1 MIKLAKMTTLK
12 RKYCQNCQI
21 AGNESKDY
29 NSNMNIK
36 DILIYEDN
44 NLLILNK
51 PRGLLLQQDGSGSPS
66 LDNLVSSYLNMS
78 AMPVHR
84 LDKDTSGLC
93 IFAKN
98 KDAANE
104 MSNIINDHSQIE
116 KNYLTLVSGQIGEDG
131 VVDAP
136 LRKSFERKKM
146 VVAPL
151 KSGAKPAITKYHPI
165 KNFKDYTL
173 LDITLLTGRTH
184 QIRAH
189 MSYIRHHVVGDIKY
203 GDYKINNLFKR
214 EFGFENQF
222 LHAYKLKFLDI
233 NGPLN
238 YLKNKEFSCNL
249 PIELEE
255 ILKKL
260 D

>member
-1 MIKLAKMTTLK
+1 MDIKT
-12 RKYCQNCQI
+12 I
-21 AGNESKDY
+21 
-29 NSNMNIK
+29 IV
-36 DILIYEDN
+36 YEDD
-44 NLLILNK
+44 NLLVINK
-51 PRGLLLQQDGSGSPS
+51 PRGLLLQQDGDNSQES
-66 LDNLVSSYLNMS
+66 LDILVSQYLNAT
-78 AMPVHR
+78 AMPIHR

-98 KDAANE
+98 KKVADE
-104 MSNIINDHSQIE
+104 MGKMFNDHSQIE
-116 KNYLTLVSGQIGEDG
+116 KHYITLVAGQVEEDG

-151 KSGAKPAITKYHPI
+151 KSGAKTAITRYHILEKY
-165 KNFKDYTL
+165 KDYTL
-173 LDITLLTGRTH
+173 LDVRLLTGRTH

-203 GDYKINNLFKR
+203 GDYKVNNIFKR

-222 LHAYKLKFLDI
+222 LHANSLKFLSLK
-233 NGPLN
+233 GLLN
-238 YLKNKEFSCNL
+238 YLNTKEFSADL
-249 PIELEE
+249 PTELQE

-260 D
+260 DK

>member
-1 MIKLAKMTTLK
+1 MEIKE
-12 RKYCQNCQI
+12 I
-21 AGNESKDY
+21 
-29 NSNMNIK
+29 IVF
-36 DILIYEDN
+36 EDD
-44 NLLILNK
+44 NLLVLNK
-51 PRGLLLQQDGSGSPS
+51 PRGLLLQQDGGSNPS
-66 LDNLVSSYLNMS
+66 LDKIVSDYLKMV

-93 IFAKN
+93 LFAKN
-98 KDAANE
+98 KKTADE
-104 MSNIINDHSQIE
+104 MSKIFNDHSQIE
-116 KNYLTLVSGQIGEDG
+116 KHYLTLVAGNITEDG

-165 KNFKDYTL
+165 EQFKDYTL
-173 LDITLLTGRTH
+173 LDISLLTGRTH

-203 GDYKINNLFKR
+203 GDYKINNIFKR

-222 LHAYKLKFLDI
+222 LHAYKIKFLDI

-238 YLKNKEFSCNL
+238 YLKNKEFSCDL
-249 PIELEE
+249 PLELEE

-260 D
+260 DK

>member
-1 MIKLAKMTTLK
+1 M
-12 RKYCQNCQI
+12 
-21 AGNESKDY
+21 D
-29 NSNMNIK
+29 IK
-36 DILIYEDN
+36 DIIIFDDS
-44 NLLILNK
+44 NLLIINK
-51 PRGLLLQQDGSGSPS
+51 PRGLLLQQDGDNSHES
-66 LDNLVSSYLNMS
+66 LDKYVSDYLKMT

-98 KDAANE
+98 KKAADE
-104 MSNIINDHSQIE
+104 MGKVFNDHSQIE
-116 KNYLTLVSGQIGEDG
+116 KHYLTLVAGNINEDG

-151 KSGAKPAITKYHPI
+151 KSGAKQAITKYHPVEQ
-165 KNFKDYTL
+165 FKDYTL
-173 LDITLLTGRTH
+173 LDIQLLTGRTH

-203 GDYKINNLFKR
+203 GDFKINNVFKR
-214 EFGFENQF
+214 EFNFENQF

-233 NGPLN
+233 KGPLN
-238 YLKNKEFSCNL
+238 YLKNQEFSVNL
-249 PIELEE
+249 PNELQK
-255 ILKKL
+255 ILNKL
-260 D
+260 DK

>member
-1 MIKLAKMTTLK
+1 MDIK
-12 RKYCQNCQI
+12 CI
-21 AGNESKDY
+21 
-29 NSNMNIK
+29 I
-36 DILIYEDN
+36 IFEDS
-44 NLLILNK
+44 NLLIINK
-51 PRGLLLQQDGSGSPS
+51 PRGLLLQQDGDNSHES
-66 LDNLVSSYLNMS
+66 LDKYVGDYLKMT

-98 KDAANE
+98 KKAADE
-104 MSNIINDHSQIE
+104 MGKIFNDHSQIE
-116 KNYLTLVSGQIGEDG
+116 KHYLTLVAGNINEDG

-151 KSGAKPAITKYHPI
+151 KSGAKQAITKYHPVEQ
-165 KNFKDYTL
+165 FKDYTL
-173 LDITLLTGRTH
+173 LDIQLLTGRTH

-203 GDYKINNLFKR
+203 GDFKINNVFKR
-214 EFGFENQF
+214 EFNFENQF

-233 NGPLN
+233 KGPLN
-238 YLKNKEFSCNL
+238 YLKNQEFSVNL
-249 PIELEE
+249 PNELQE
-255 ILKKL
+255 ILNKL
-260 D
+260 DE

>member
-1 MIKLAKMTTLK
+1 MDLDIKS
-12 RKYCQNCQI
+12 I
-21 AGNESKDY
+21 
-29 NSNMNIK
+29 I
-36 DILIYEDN
+36 IYEDDK
-44 NLLILNK
+44 LVVINK
-51 PRGLLLQQDGSGSPS
+51 PRGLLLQQDGDTSHLS
-66 LDNLVSSYLNMS
+66 LDVLATKYLNKT

-84 LDKDTSGLC
+84 LDKDTSGIC
-93 IFAKN
+93 VFAKDN
-98 KDAANE
+98 KTAEE
-104 MSNIINDHSQIE
+104 MSKIFNDHRQIE
-116 KNYLTLVSGQIGEDG
+116 KHYLTLVAGNITEDG

-151 KSGAKPAITKYHPI
+151 KSGAKSAITKYHPV

-173 LDITLLTGRTH
+173 LDIELLTGRTH

-203 GDYKINNLFKR
+203 GDYKVNNIFKR

-233 NGPLN
+233 KGPLN
-238 YLKNKEFSCNL
+238 YLKNKEISCNL
-249 PIELEE
+249 LIELEE

>member
-1 MIKLAKMTTLK
+1 MDIDIKS
-12 RKYCQNCQI
+12 I
-21 AGNESKDY
+21 
-29 NSNMNIK
+29 I
-36 DILIYEDN
+36 IYEDD
-44 NLLILNK
+44 NLVIINK
-51 PRGLLLQQDGSGSPS
+51 PRGLLLQQDNDPSHLS
-66 LDNLVSSYLNMS
+66 LDNLVSKYLNKV

-84 LDKDTSGLC
+84 LDKDTSGIC
-93 IFAKN
+93 VFAKHN
-98 KDAANE
+98 KAADE
-104 MSNIINDHSQIE
+104 MGRIFNDHTQIE
-116 KNYLTLVSGQIGEDG
+116 KHYSALVAGNITEDG

-151 KSGAKPAITKYHPI
+151 KSGAKTAITKYHPI
-165 KNFKDYTL
+165 KNFKEYTL
-173 LDITLLTGRTH
+173 LDISLLTGRTH

-189 MSYIRHHVVGDIKY
+189 MSYTRHHVVGDIKY
-203 GDYKINNLFKR
+203 GDYKINNIFKR

-233 NGPLN
+233 KGPLN

-249 PIELEE
+249 PPELEE

>member
-1 MIKLAKMTTLK
+1 MPFHLGL
-12 RKYCQNCQI
+12 
-21 AGNESKDY
+21 SK
-29 NSNMNIK
+29 NMDVK
-36 DILIYEDN
+36 EILIYEDD
-44 NLLILNK
+44 NLVIINK
-51 PRGLLLQQDGSGSPS
+51 PRGLLLQQDGNESHES
-66 LDNLVSSYLNMS
+66 LDVLVSKYLGKT

-84 LDKDTSGLC
+84 LDKDTSGLV

-98 KDAANE
+98 KKTADE
-104 MSNIINDHSQIE
+104 MSKIFNDHSQIE
-116 KNYLTLVSGQIGEDG
+116 KHYLTLAVGNITEDG

-151 KSGAKPAITKYHPI
+151 KSGAKSAITKYHPI
-165 KNFKDYTL
+165 KNFKKYTL
-173 LDITLLTGRTH
+173 LDIELLTGRTH

-203 GDYKINNLFKR
+203 GDYKINNIFKR

-233 NGPLN
+233 KGPLN

-249 PIELEE
+249 PPELEE

>member
-1 MIKLAKMTTLK
+1 MDFILK
-12 RKYCQNCQI
+12 
-21 AGNESKDY
+21 D
-29 NSNMNIK
+29 NI
-36 DILIYEDN
+36 IFEDD
-44 NLLILNK
+44 NLLIVNK
-51 PRGLLLQQDGSGSPS
+51 PRGLLLQQDGDSSHES
-66 LDNLVSSYLNMS
+66 LDKIVSDCLKAT

-98 KDAANE
+98 KKTADE
-104 MSNIINDHSQIE
+104 MSKIFNDHTQIE
-116 KNYLTLVSGQIGEDG
+116 KHYLTLVVGNITEDG

-151 KSGAKPAITKYHPI
+151 KSGAKTAITKYHPFEQ
-165 KNFKDYTL
+165 FKDYTL

-203 GDYKINNLFKR
+203 GDYKTNNLFKR

-222 LHAYKLKFLDI
+222 LHAQKIKFLDI
-233 NGPLN
+233 KGPLN
-238 YLKNKEFSCNL
+238 YLKNREFSCNL
-249 PIELEE
+249 PPILED

-260 D
+260 DK

>member
-1 MIKLAKMTTLK
+1 
-12 RKYCQNCQI
+12 
-21 AGNESKDY
+21 
-29 NSNMNIK
+29 MNFIIK
-36 DILIYEDN
+36 DNIIYEDDN
-44 NLLILNK
+44 ILIINK
-51 PRGLLLQQDGSGSPS
+51 PRGLLLQQDGSDNPS
-66 LDNLVSSYLNMS
+66 LDIIVSNYLKTT

-84 LDKDTSGLC
+84 LDKDTSGIC
-93 IFAKN
+93 VFAKN
-98 KDAANE
+98 NKTAEE
-104 MSNIINDHSQIE
+104 MSKIFNDHSQIE
-116 KNYLTLVSGQIGEDG
+116 KHYITLVSGNITEDG

-151 KSGAKPAITKYHPI
+151 KSGAKSAITKYHPL
-165 KNFKDYTL
+165 KNFKEYTL
-173 LDITLLTGRTH
+173 LDVELLTGRTH

-203 GDYKINNLFKR
+203 GDYKINNIFKR

-222 LHAYKLKFLDI
+222 LHAFKLKFLDI
-233 NGPLN
+233 KGPLN

-249 PIELEE
+249 PPELEE

>member
-1 MIKLAKMTTLK
+1 MDFNLK
-12 RKYCQNCQI
+12 DSI
-21 AGNESKDY
+21 V
-29 NSNMNIK
+29 
-36 DILIYEDN
+36 YEDN
-44 NLLILNK
+44 NLLIANK
-51 PRGLLLQQDGSGSPS
+51 PRGLLLQQDGDNAHES
-66 LDNLVSSYLNMS
+66 LDKIVGDYLKVV

-93 IFAKN
+93 VFAKN
-98 KDAANE
+98 KKTADE
-104 MSNIINDHSQIE
+104 MGKIFNDHSQIE
-116 KNYLTLVSGQIGEDG
+116 KHYITLVAGQINEDG

-151 KSGAKPAITKYHPI
+151 KSGAKSAITKYHQI
-165 KNFKDYTL
+165 EQFKDYTL
-173 LDITLLTGRTH
+173 LDIQLLTGRTH

-203 GDYKINNLFKR
+203 GDYKINNIFKR
-214 EFGFENQF
+214 EFAFENQF

-238 YLKNKEFSCNL
+238 YLKNKEFSVDL
-249 PIELEE
+249 PSELQE

-260 D
+260 DK

>member
-1 MIKLAKMTTLK
+1 MDLDIKTIT
-12 RKYCQNCQI
+12 
-21 AGNESKDY
+21 
-29 NSNMNIK
+29 
-36 DILIYEDN
+36 IYEDDN
-44 NLLILNK
+44 FVIVNK
-51 PRGLLLQQDGSGSPS
+51 PRGLLLQQDGDVSHPS
-66 LDNLVSSYLNMS
+66 LDILVSKYLGKT

-84 LDKDTSGLC
+84 LDKDTSGIC
-93 IFAKN
+93 VFAKN
-98 KDAANE
+98 NKAADE
-104 MSNIINDHSQIE
+104 MRKIFNDHTQIE
-116 KNYLTLVSGQIGEDG
+116 KHYLTLVSGQINEDG

-151 KSGAKPAITKYHPI
+151 KSGAKPAITRYHPI

-173 LDITLLTGRTH
+173 LDISLLTGRTH

-203 GDYKINNLFKR
+203 GDYKINNVFKR
-214 EFGFENQF
+214 EFDFENQF

-233 NGPLN
+233 KGPLN
-238 YLKNKEFSCNL
+238 YLKNREFSCNL
-249 PIELEE
+249 PPELEE

>member
-1 MIKLAKMTTLK
+1 MEQIVFED
-12 RKYCQNCQI
+12 QNV
-21 AGNESKDY
+21 
-29 NSNMNIK
+29 
-36 DILIYEDN
+36 LIV
-44 NLLILNK
+44 NK
-51 PRGLLLQQDGSGSPS
+51 PRGLLLQQDGDETHQS
-66 LDNLVSSYLNMS
+66 LDKIVSDYLKIT

-98 KDAANE
+98 KKAAEE
-104 MSNIINDHSQIE
+104 MSKIFNDHSQIE
-116 KNYLTLVSGQIGEDG
+116 KHYLTLVAGSITEDG

-151 KSGAKPAITKYHPI
+151 KSGAKQAITKYHPI
-165 KNFKDYTL
+165 KNFKEYTL
-173 LDITLLTGRTH
+173 LDIELLTGRTH

-203 GDYKINNLFKR
+203 GDYKINNEFKR
-214 EFGFENQF
+214 LFNFENQF
-222 LHAYKLKFLDI
+222 LHAYKIKFLDI
-233 NGPLN
+233 KGPLN
-238 YLKNKEFSCNL
+238 YLKNKEFSVEL
-249 PIELEE
+249 PLELQE

-260 D
+260 NN

>member
-1 MIKLAKMTTLK
+1 MKNNYL
-12 RKYCQNCQI
+12 
-21 AGNESKDY
+21 SKEKDKKY
-29 NSNMNIK
+29 NSYMNFILK
-36 DILIYEDN
+36 DNIVFEDY
-44 NLLILNK
+44 NLLIINK
-51 PRGLLLQQDGSGSPS
+51 PRGLLLQQDGSDAPS
-66 LDNLVSSYLNMS
+66 LDKIVSDHLKMI

-98 KDAANE
+98 KKAADE
-104 MSNIINDHSQIE
+104 MSNTFNDHSQIE
-116 KNYLTLVSGQIGEDG
+116 KHYMTLVAGSIEEDG
-131 VVDAP
+131 IVDAP
-136 LRKSFERKKM
+136 LRKSYERKKM

-151 KSGAKPAITKYHPI
+151 KSGAKPAITKYHI
-165 KNFKDYTL
+165 LNKYKDYTL
-173 LDITLLTGRTH
+173 LDVQLFTGRTH

-203 GDYKINNLFKR
+203 GDYKVNNLFKR

-222 LHAYKLKFLDI
+222 LHAYRIKFLDI
-233 NGPLN
+233 KGPLN

-249 PIELEE
+249 SLELEE